1 MMILLMVV
9 LFNIAI
15 VLSCILIVAIHKGTQ
30 VVRSK
35 SNKKKIED
43 SHKAFT
49 RQAIIDSI
57 LTILF
62 TLALCTLARSL
73 ELF

>member
-1 MMILLMVV
+1 MQIILMVI
-9 LFNIAI
+9 LFNIFI
-15 VLSCILIVAIHKGTQ
+15 VLSCVLIVGIHKGTQ

-35 SNKKKIED
+35 SNEKKIKER
-43 SHKAFT
+43 HRAFT

-62 TLALCTLARSL
+62 TTALCMLARSV